1 MAAKPNHFRGHHNPI
16 QPSAGAASDGACKDD
31 TFKLVAETRQQVN
44 QVAESARE
52 AIQSFYTEPHRLAEF
67 IESQGTPVYI
77 LPGGPIPQ
85 IVLKTLGLEP
95 GFILPDQSPQFRALQ
110 KLLERYT
117 PLGSTVK
124 PDSQDFQHG
133 VFVIPKGLF
142 TMGFLSHQLHHWLA
156 FRSGMDGYCPKA
168 RRLYKRFWND
178 QQGKIGREVYKMDV
192 EDILALKAAIARDLE
207 ALQFLKN
214 IANEVL
220 IPARQAKRIT
230 YGTASA

>member
-1 MAAKPNHFRGHHNPI
+1 MTVAAKPNYSRGFHNSI
-16 QPSAGAASDGACKDD
+16 QPPASPELDD
-31 TFKLVAETRQQVN
+31 TFKLVAETRQQVD

-67 IESQGTPVYI
+67 IQSHGTPVYV
-77 LPGGPIPQ
+77 LPGGPIPH
-85 IVLKTLGLEP
+85 IVLKALGLEP
-95 GFILPDQSPQFRALQ
+95 GFLLPDQSPQFRGLQ

-117 PLGSTVK
+117 PLGCSEK
-124 PDSQDFQHG
+124 SASQAFQHG
-133 VFVIPKGLF
+133 VFVIPQGLF

-156 FRSGMDGYCPKA
+156 FRSGMDGYCPRA
-168 RRLYKRFWND
+168 RRLYKRFWKE

-214 IANEVL
+214 IADEVL
-220 IPARQAKRIT
+220 IPARQARRIT